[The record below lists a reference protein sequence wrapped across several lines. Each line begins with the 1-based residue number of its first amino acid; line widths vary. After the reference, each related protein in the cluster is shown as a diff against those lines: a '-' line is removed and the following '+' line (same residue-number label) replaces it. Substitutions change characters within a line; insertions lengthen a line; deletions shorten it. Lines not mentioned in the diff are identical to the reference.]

1 MVAAAQKLQ
10 DDPFQVLRLYHQTR
24 LTGFSL
30 SVQAGRLLV
39 EPLSGLAE
47 SQRAAI
53 VAHKP
58 ALVALLADVATLSAL
73 LATAGAAGIAAGE
86 PPGWDWER
94 RYVALDVLI
103 ANGHARFVLGRHYA
117 AAHAPVIDWEAVEER
132 AAIMEYDGGLDRNKA
147 EQLALAR
154 VLAAPPLA
162 APPVRPSPVGVYCGN
177 CRHAVLP
184 PNADPSNCFY
194 CCGLGTK
201 GGFAREL
208 RRCTH
213 FEAAP

>member
-10 DDPFQVLRLYHQTR
+10 DDPFQVLRLYHQNR

-58 ALVALLADVATLSAL
+58 ALVELLADVATLSAL

-86 PPGWDWER
+86 PGWDWER

-117 AAHAPVIDWEAVEER
+117 AAHAPVIDWEDFEER

-147 EQLALAR
+147 EQKALALAIR
-154 VLAAPPLA
+154 
-162 APPVRPSPVGVYCGN
+162 
-177 CRHAVLP
+177 
-184 PNADPSNCFY
+184 ADAKEPQ
-194 CCGLGTK
+194 
-201 GGFAREL
+201 
-208 RRCTH
+208 
-213 FEAAP
+213 P

>member
-1 MVAAAQKLQ
+1 MNAALLLQ
-10 DDPFQVLRLYHQTR
+10 EADAFAVLRAYHRMR
-24 LTGFSL
+24 LAGFRLRVDAGTLVIDSESTL
-30 SVQAGRLLV
+30 TDAQAAFIR
-39 EPLSGLAE
+39 
-47 SQRAAI
+47 
-53 VAHKP
+53 AHKP

-86 PPGWDWER
+86 PGWDWER

-103 ANGHARFVLGRHYA
+103 ATGHARFVLGRHYA